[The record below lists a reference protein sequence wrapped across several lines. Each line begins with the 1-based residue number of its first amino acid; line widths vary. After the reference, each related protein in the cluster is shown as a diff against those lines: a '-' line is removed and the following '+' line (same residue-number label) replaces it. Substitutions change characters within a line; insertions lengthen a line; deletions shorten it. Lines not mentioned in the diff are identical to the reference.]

1 MTPTFNPTTGLGDPD
16 HTLTSDDVRRL
27 LMEGLPPA
35 DWANQRVLV
44 IVPDNTRSGPI
55 GPVFAQLHEL
65 MTSGAQAGGQ
75 TVAQIDVLI
84 ALGTHMA
91 LSREQM
97 AHRLDVPVDELETRY
112 PGVRIFNHEWE
123 KEETFVSLGEI
134 SADEIEELSN
144 GLLRETVDVRINKLV
159 LEYDL
164 VLILGPVFPHE
175 VVGFSGGNKYFF
187 PGVSGPEVINFTH
200 WLGAVMTSYEI
211 IGSGYTPVRAVID
224 RAASLIPTPS
234 RCVALVVTGDD
245 LAGLYVGTPKEAW
258 EAASQLSAQVH
269 VRYLEHPVKRVL
281 SIMPPLYD
289 DIWTAAK
296 GMYKLEPVVA
306 EGGEVVIYAP
316 HIDEISYTHGRVLD
330 EIGYHVRDYFLKQW
344 DRFKDYPA
352 GVLAHSTHLRG
363 IGEYD
368 VITETERPRVSVT
381 LATGIPEER
390 CRRLGLGYIDP
401 ESIDVAAWAADEGTL
416 VVPKAGEIL
425 YRLK

>member
-1 MTPTFNPTTGLGDPD
+1 MTPTLIPTTGLGDPD
-16 HTLTSDDVRRL
+16 RTLTTDDVRRVL
-27 LMEGLPPA
+27 ADGLTP
-35 DWANQRVLV
+35 DVWANQRVLV

-55 GPVFAQLHEL
+55 GPVFAQAHEL
-65 MTSGAQAGGQ
+65 MTSGEQ
-75 TVAQIDVLI
+75 TASQIDVLI

-97 AHRLDVPVDELETRY
+97 AQRLEVPVDELETRY
-112 PGVRIFNHEWE
+112 PGVNIFNHEWE

-134 SADEIEELSN
+134 GEDEIEELSN
-144 GLLRETVDVRINKLV
+144 GLLRETVDVRINRLV
-159 LEYDL
+159 LAYDL
-164 VLILGPVFPHE
+164 VLIVGPVFPHE

-234 RCVALVVTGDD
+234 RCAALVVRGDD
-245 LAGLYVGTPKEAW
+245 LTGLYVGTPKEAW

-269 VRYLEHPVKRVL
+269 VRYLEHPVQRVL
-281 SIMPPLYD
+281 SIMPALYD

-330 EIGYHVRDYFLKQW
+330 EVGYHVRDYFLKQW

-368 VITETERPRVSVT
+368 VISDTERPRVSVT
-381 LATGIPEER
+381 LATGISEER

-401 ESIDVAAWAADEGTL
+401 ATIDMAAWAADEGTL

-425 YRLK
+425 YRLKD